1 MRLPT
6 RPDTAAVST
15 RRIAEAAG
23 SFSWHAQMGHCAQL
37 DEDAVDARGREVPLE
52 QTPVGQRPVRQ
63 RQIRQRDLGDCP
75 LGEVRPLQLWEV
87 EAEQVEEEE
96 EVWHRRPRRQVRE
109 LGVVLAQPQ
118 PRQRQCAKRNMRQV
132 GPRQMREAG
141 AQLAKE
147 VRDVDVR

>member
-52 QTPVGQRPVRQ
+52 EIPVGQRPVRQ
-63 RQIRQRDLGDCP
+63 RQVRQRHIGYCP
-75 LGEVRPLQLWEV
+75 LGGVRPLQFWEP
-87 EAEQVEEEE
+87 EAEEVEEEK
-96 EVWHRRPRRQVRE
+96 EVRHRRPRRQVRE

-118 PRQRQCAKRNMRQV
+118 PWQRERTESNMRQV
-132 GPRQMREAG
+132 GP
-141 AQLAKE
+141 L
-147 VRDVDVR
+147 

>member
-1 MRLPT
+1 MG
-6 RPDTAAVST
+6 
-15 RRIAEAAG
+15 RR
-23 SFSWHAQMGHCAQL
+23 AQL

-96 EVWHRRPRRQVRE
+96 GEEEEETTSTNGTTDLSDAKDATSGSIFVSAQVSA
-109 LGVVLAQPQ
+109 LVLAIGTIGGFLTH
-118 PRQRQCAKRNMRQV
+118 MV
-132 GPRQMREAG
+132 YM
-141 AQLAKE
+141 
-147 VRDVDVR
+147 